1 MLLAKSSKRTR
12 KPTTKAAD
20 PTANTVTTSDSEQPQ
35 TSKQAPKARRIHWNV
50 ARTEWLLDW
59 LEENPEDR
67 QKLFSDSSKDA
78 KEEGWRKRVAKS
90 TKSEF
95 HKMIAVAVFS
105 VDDDTNI
112 RVDFHSNPVNYTK
125 SIDNYITRL
134 VFFCLYTY
142 SMCLHSLYRLR
153 KEYRSFN
160 EKLGQTGA
168 GLRYEDIEEGSN
180 LQNLVGE

>member
-1 MLLAKSSKRTR
+1 M
-12 KPTTKAAD
+12 
-20 PTANTVTTSDSEQPQ
+20 
-35 TSKQAPKARRIHWNV
+35 
-50 ARTEWLLDW
+50 
-59 LEENPEDR
+59 
-67 QKLFSDSSKDA
+67 
-78 KEEGWRKRVAKS
+78 
-90 TKSEF
+90 KSEF

-112 RVDFHSNPVNYTK
+112 RVDFCSNPVNYTK

-142 SMCLHSLYRLR
+142 SMCLHSLYRLQ